1 MRVLRLAA
9 KTLASIAVLV
19 LPLSFS
25 AAAADAGYR
34 LGPQDKLN
42 IRVGEWRASRAD
54 VYEWK
59 LLNGEFIIDASGNVS
74 LPLLGDVKAQG
85 LTPAELS
92 NRISDRLQQ
101 RVGLADRP
109 DAAVEVSE
117 YRPFYIVG
125 NVEHPGKYPYR
136 PGMSALQAVSVAGG
150 WQRVVDPSLL
160 RLQREAIVSRGDL
173 RVVGAER
180 DTLLARQARLQAEL
194 DDKDTIEFPAE
205 LTKAKDGDQSTR
217 EEQLI
222 FRARKERLEAKI
234 DSLTRLKSLLENE
247 VTALQSKGAA
257 LDQQISLVRK
267 ELDNISSLVSRGL
280 SYTAR
285 QLQLEQNVAQLV
297 STRVDVDLSM
307 VRTRQDISKAE
318 RDIVDLGHERRDD
331 ILTDLRKTEGR
342 LAELAQKAA
351 TAESLIHD
359 SEVTAPRA
367 EDQRADA
374 ETQPPILTVLRRG
387 DDGSVHEMAVQE
399 GDPIEP
405 DDTIKVQ
412 RPLSGA
418 RSAAEINLQRPD
430 SFAAK

>member
-1 MRVLRLAA
+1 MRVFRLSA
-9 KTLASIAVLV
+9 KTLACLALLA
-19 LPLSFS
+19 LPLSLS
-25 AAAADAGYR
+25 AAAEDAQYR

-59 LLNGEFIIDASGNVS
+59 LLNGEYVIDASGNLS
-74 LPLLGDVKAQG
+74 LPLLGSVKAQG

-92 NRISDRLQQ
+92 SRISDRLQE

-109 DAAVEVSE
+109 EAAVEVSE

-125 NVEHPGKYPYR
+125 SVEKPGKYPYR
-136 PGMSALQAVSVAGG
+136 PGMSVLQAVSVAGG
-150 WQRVVDPSLL
+150 WQRDANML
-160 RLQREAIVSRGDL
+160 RLEREAIVSRGDL

-180 DTLLARQARLQAEL
+180 DTLVARRARLQAEL
-194 DDKDTIEFPAE
+194 ADKDTIEFPADV
-205 LTKAKDGDQSTR
+205 TRAKDGDQITR

-222 FRARKERLEAKI
+222 FQARKDRLQSKI
-234 DSLTRLKSLLENE
+234 DSLSRLKTLLENE

-297 STRVDVDLSM
+297 STRVDVDLSA

-331 ILTDLRKTEGR
+331 ILTDLRKTEAR
-342 LAELAQKAA
+342 LAELTQKAA
-351 TAESLIHD
+351 TAESLIRD
-359 SEVTAPRA
+359 SEVTAPLA
-367 EDQRADA
+367 VDQRVDA
-374 ETQPPILTVLRRG
+374 EAQPPILTILRRG
-387 DDGSVHEMAVQE
+387 DDGAVHETTVQE
-399 GDPIEP
+399 GDPVEP

-412 RPLSGA
+412 RPLISA
-418 RSAAEINLQRPD
+418 RSAADTSLQRPG

>member
-136 PGMSALQAVSVAGG
+136 PGMSVLQAVSVAGG

-367 EDQRADA
+367 ED
-374 ETQPPILTVLRRG
+374 
-387 DDGSVHEMAVQE
+387 
-399 GDPIEP
+399 
-405 DDTIKVQ
+405 
-412 RPLSGA
+412 
-418 RSAAEINLQRPD
+418 
-430 SFAAK
+430 

>member
-1 MRVLRLAA
+1 MRVLRLSA
-9 KTLASIAVLV
+9 KTLACLALLA
-19 LPLSFS
+19 LPLSLS
-25 AAAADAGYR
+25 AAAEDAQYR

-59 LLNGEFIIDASGNVS
+59 LLNGEYVIDASGNLS
-74 LPLLGDVKAQG
+74 LPLLGSVKAQG

-92 NRISDRLQQ
+92 SRISDRLQE

-109 DAAVEVSE
+109 EAAVEVSE

-125 NVEHPGKYPYR
+125 NVEKPGKYPYR
-136 PGMSALQAVSVAGG
+136 PGMTVLQAVSVAGG
-150 WQRVVDPSLL
+150 WQRDANML
-160 RLQREAIVSRGDL
+160 RLEREAIVSRGDL

-180 DTLLARQARLQAEL
+180 DALAARRARLQAEL
-194 DDKDTIEFPAE
+194 EDKATIEFPAE
-205 LTKAKDGDQSTR
+205 VTKAKDGDQITR

-222 FRARKERLEAKI
+222 FQARKQRLEAKI
-234 DSLTRLKSLLENE
+234 DSLTRLRALLENE

-257 LDQQISLVRK
+257 LDQQIALVRK

-297 STRVDVDLSM
+297 STRVDVDLSA

-331 ILTDLRKTEGR
+331 ILTDLRKTEAR
-342 LAELAQKAA
+342 LAELTQKAA
-351 TAESLIHD
+351 TAESLIRD
-359 SEVTAPRA
+359 SEVTAPLA
-367 EDQRADA
+367 VDQRIDA
-374 ETQPPILTVLRRG
+374 ETQPPILTILRRG
-387 DDGSVHEMAVQE
+387 DDGAVRETTVQE

-412 RPLSGA
+412 RPLTGA
-418 RSAAEINLQRPD
+418 RSAADTNLQRPG

>member
-1 MRVLRLAA
+1 MRVLRLSA
-9 KTLASIAVLV
+9 KTLACLALLA
-19 LPLSFS
+19 LPLSLS
-25 AAAADAGYR
+25 AAAEDAQYR

-59 LLNGEFIIDASGNVS
+59 LLNGEYVIDASGNLS
-74 LPLLGDVKAQG
+74 LPLLGSVKAQG

-92 NRISDRLQQ
+92 SRISDRLQE

-109 DAAVEVSE
+109 EAAVEVSE

-125 NVEHPGKYPYR
+125 NVEKPGKYPYR
-136 PGMSALQAVSVAGG
+136 PGMTVLQAVSVAGG
-150 WQRVVDPSLL
+150 WQRDANML
-160 RLQREAIVSRGDL
+160 RLEREAIVSRGDL

-180 DTLLARQARLQAEL
+180 DALAARRARLQAEL
-194 DDKDTIEFPAE
+194 EDKATIEFPAE
-205 LTKAKDGDQSTR
+205 VTKAKDGDQITR

-222 FRARKERLEAKI
+222 FQARKQRLEAKI
-234 DSLTRLKSLLENE
+234 DSLTRLRALLENE

-297 STRVDVDLSM
+297 STRVDVDLSA

-331 ILTDLRKTEGR
+331 ILTDLRKTEAR
-342 LAELAQKAA
+342 LAELTQKAA
-351 TAESLIHD
+351 TAESLIRD
-359 SEVTAPRA
+359 SEVTAPLA
-367 EDQRADA
+367 VDQRIDA
-374 ETQPPILTVLRRG
+374 ETQPPILTILRRG
-387 DDGSVHEMAVQE
+387 DDGAVHETTVQE

-412 RPLSGA
+412 RPLTGA
-418 RSAAEINLQRPD
+418 RSAADTNLQRPG

>member
-1 MRVLRLAA
+1 MRVLRLSA
-9 KTLASIAVLV
+9 KTVAYLALLA
-19 LPLSFS
+19 LPLSLS
-25 AAAADAGYR
+25 AAAEDAQYR

-59 LLNGEFIIDASGNVS
+59 LLNGEFIVDASGNLS
-74 LPLLGDVKAQG
+74 LPLLGGVKAQG

-92 NRISDRLQQ
+92 NRISDRLQA

-109 DAAVEVSE
+109 EAAVEVIE

-136 PGMSALQAVSVAGG
+136 PGMSVLQAVSVAGG
-150 WQRVVDPSLL
+150 WQRVTDASLL
-160 RLQREAIVSRGDL
+160 RLEREAIVSRGDL

-180 DTLLARQARLQAEL
+180 DSLLARRARLQAEL
-194 DDKDTIEFPAE
+194 EDKDTIEFPPE
-205 LTKAKDGDQSTR
+205 VTKAKDGDQSTR

-222 FRARKERLEAKI
+222 FQARKQRLQAKI

-297 STRVDVDLSM
+297 STRVDVDLSA

-331 ILTDLRKTEGR
+331 ILTDLRKTEAR

-351 TAESLIHD
+351 TAESLIRD
-359 SEVTAPRA
+359 SEVTTPLAA
-367 EDQRADA
+367 DQRIDA
-374 ETQPPILTVLRRG
+374 EAQPPVLTILRRG
-387 DDGSVHEMAVQE
+387 DDGTVHETTVQE

-412 RPLSGA
+412 KPLTGA
-418 RSAAEINLQRPD
+418 RTAADVNLQRPG

>member
-1 MRVLRLAA
+1 MRVLRLSA
-9 KTLASIAVLV
+9 KTVAYLALLA
-19 LPLSFS
+19 LPLSLS
-25 AAAADAGYR
+25 VAAQDAQYR

-59 LLNGEFIIDASGNVS
+59 LLNGEFIVDASGNLS
-74 LPLLGDVKAQG
+74 LPLLGGVKAQG

-92 NRISDRLQQ
+92 NRISDRLQA

-109 DAAVEVSE
+109 EAAVEVIE

-136 PGMSALQAVSVAGG
+136 PGMSVLQAVSVAGG
-150 WQRVVDPSLL
+150 WQRVTDASLL
-160 RLQREAIVSRGDL
+160 RLEREAIVSRGDL

-180 DTLLARQARLQAEL
+180 DSLLARRARLQAEL
-194 DDKDTIEFPAE
+194 EDKDTIEFPAE
-205 LTKAKDGDQSTR
+205 VTKAKEGDQSTR

-222 FRARKERLEAKI
+222 FQARKQRLEAKI

-297 STRVDVDLSM
+297 STRVDVDLSA

-331 ILTDLRKTEGR
+331 ILTDLRKTEAR

-351 TAESLIHD
+351 TAENLIRD
-359 SEVTAPRA
+359 SEVTAPLSA
-367 EDQRADA
+367 DQRIDA
-374 ETQPPILTVLRRG
+374 QTQPPILTILRRG
-387 DDGSVHEMAVQE
+387 DDGTVHETTVQE

-412 RPLSGA
+412 KPLTGA
-418 RSAAEINLQRPD
+418 RTAADANFQRPG